1 MKRPK
6 NERIT
11 LTIVF
16 VIFVLYA
23 ITLVYPFITMFL
35 NSFKFAG
42 DFAADI
48 WGIPLKPTLENYKAV
63 FEYRW
68 QKTSILGMFLNSAI
82 LSTIGVGIGIL
93 LSCMT

>member
-1 MKRPK
+1 MIRPK

-35 NSFKFAG
+35 NSFKVAG
-42 DFAADI
+42 DFAVDI
-48 WGIPLKPTLENYKAV
+48 WGIPLKPTIENYA
-63 FEYRW
+63 
-68 QKTSILGMFLNSAI
+68 FLN
-82 LSTIGVGIGIL
+82 TDGRKRVFWG
-93 LSCMT
+93 CF